1 MKTIRIGN
9 DLPIAWTV
17 LRCGAKEDFY
27 GKSLKLSLTNRYGEI
42 PVKKFSVKENVI
54 EFIFHGSEQ
63 RDLGEYGLLLVEN
76 DDVVGMYT
84 VDVSR
89 AFSLVPSNAP
99 LCQCISEVHL
109 TSDIAIPVN
118 GLSAYELAVKHGYEG
133 TEEEWVD
140 HLNLPLQ
147 TGSGS
152 NSIMH
157 INAAEASGSNSFA
170 EGTGTT
176 AAGSGSHAE
185 GKESQTG
192 VAAHHAHSEGLRTQA
207 TQQQAHAEGSDTVA
221 SGAQSHAEGSG
232 TQASGTRSHAEGS
245 GTHAAGSSS
254 HAEGHECVAEGAQ
267 SHAEGY
273 RSKAVVTIAHAEG
286 SETEATGG
294 ASHAEGSKSIAA
306 GAGSHAEGVS
316 TSAAGYSSH
325 AEGQFTRTKN
335 RAEHAEGYYN
345 LSVQGKTVHS
355 VGIGNGDSEDPAQ
368 GKHRKNAEEIHT
380 DGRKFIIGIGGYDG
394 TNSTDENTKSVQEV
408 MDDLDVNLKKGT
420 GESSV
425 RQTTAKGAGGVG
437 SVALGEN
444 TEASGPYSF
453 SEGRGTTAQGA
464 YSHAEGTETTAG
476 GTRSHAEGMSSKA
489 TGDGSHAEGYATIA
503 EGAYS
508 HTEGSCTKTLN
519 GTEHAQG
526 KYNLPKRGKTIHTIG
541 IGSGDND
548 RKNAEE
554 VHTDGR
560 KFLLGVGGYDG
571 TNSETAKA
579 VQEVLANLVDL
590 DSEQTISGAK
600 TFITALIA
608 KAGLNMVNTRIRKVG
623 TPKDADDAATKA
635 YVDALIQRL
644 EAAEAKITTLQN
656 KLNEITTE
664 E

>member
-1 MKTIRIGN
+1 MGYQNYKGDFIRSETFFRKEEDGSTVQIPVPEHVRIEYFTKGN
-9 DLPIAWTV
+9 CSRFVAERNGDEYRNCSLS
-17 LRCGAKEDFY
+17 ED
-27 GKSLKLSLTNRYGEI
+27 GLSLAVNVALSRTPIGQGEMYAI
-42 PVKKFSVKENVI
+42 VT
-54 EFIFHGSEQ
+54 EFITDYNFPGGERQNPAPYKTDVILYCGPS
-63 RDLGEYGLLLVEN
+63 DLSLESTGISILASLTYG
-76 DDVVGMYT
+76 Y
-84 VDVSR
+84 
-89 AFSLVPSNAP
+89 
-99 LCQCISEVHL
+99 
-109 TSDIAIPVN
+109 
-118 GLSAYELAVKHGYEG
+118 SAYDLAVKHGYEG

-192 VAAHHAHSEGLRTQA
+192 VAAHHAHSEGLRAQA
-207 TQQQAHAEGSDTVA
+207 NQQQAHAEGSDTIA
-221 SGAQSHAEGSG
+221 SGAQAHAEGSG

-294 ASHAEGSKSIAA
+294 SSHAEGSKSIAA

-368 GKHRKNAEEIHT
+368 GKHRRNAEEI
-380 DGRKFIIGIGGYDG
+380 
-394 TNSTDENTKSVQEV
+394 
-408 MDDLDVNLKKGT
+408 
-420 GESSV
+420 
-425 RQTTAKGAGGVG
+425 
-437 SVALGEN
+437 
-444 TEASGPYSF
+444 
-453 SEGRGTTAQGA
+453 
-464 YSHAEGTETTAG
+464 
-476 GTRSHAEGMSSKA
+476 
-489 TGDGSHAEGYATIA
+489 
-503 EGAYS
+503 
-508 HTEGSCTKTLN
+508 
-519 GTEHAQG
+519 
-526 KYNLPKRGKTIHTIG
+526 
-541 IGSGDND
+541 
-548 RKNAEE
+548 
-554 VHTDGR
+554 HTDGR